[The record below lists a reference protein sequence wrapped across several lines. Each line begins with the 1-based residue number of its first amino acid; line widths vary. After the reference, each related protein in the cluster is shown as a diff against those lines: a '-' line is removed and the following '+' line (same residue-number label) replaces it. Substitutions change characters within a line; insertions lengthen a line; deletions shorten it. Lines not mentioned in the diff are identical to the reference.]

1 MRMDVVAEGVEN
13 FEQVMYLR
21 ELGIRSAQGYVFA
34 PPLPGKAFL
43 QLVEAMDT
51 LLATAASKAALAGA
65 EPKAELADAQVSA
78 QASAQVS
85 AA

>member
-1 MRMDVVAEGVEN
+1 MH
-13 FEQVMYLR
+13 LR

-43 QLVEAMDT
+43 QLVEAMDA
-51 LLATAASKAALAGA
+51 LPASVAAAKAASVGAA
-65 EPKAELADAQVSA
+65 PKAEPAEAKV
-78 QASAQVS
+78 SAQVS